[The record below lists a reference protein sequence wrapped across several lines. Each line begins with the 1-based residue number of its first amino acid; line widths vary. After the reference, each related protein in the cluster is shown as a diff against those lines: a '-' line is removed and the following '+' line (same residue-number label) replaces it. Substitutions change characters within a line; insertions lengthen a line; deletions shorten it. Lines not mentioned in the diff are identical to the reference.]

1 MNRDL
6 YELRQHYQHGELLL
20 SDTDENPYRQFA
32 QWFEDAHQSE
42 IREANAMTLA
52 TASAD
57 GQAHARIV
65 LLKSFDPAG
74 FVFYTNYQSDKGREL
89 AANPRAALL
98 FFWDVLERQVR
109 IEGKVHKVSAQESTL
124 YFQSRPRDS
133 QLGAWTS
140 PQSEVIEGREILTTR
155 LAEVTQQFAGQDPL
169 PRPSYWGG
177 YLLQPERFE
186 FWQGRESRLHD
197 RIRYRQAVDGG
208 WVRERLAP

>member
-89 AANPRAALL
+89 EANPRAALL

-109 IEGKVHKVSAQESTL
+109 IEGKVEKVAAQESTL

-155 LAEVTQQFAGQDPL
+155 LAEVTERFAGQQPL
-169 PRPSYWGG
+169 PRPPHWGG
-177 YLLQPERFE
+177 YLLKPECFE

-197 RIRYRQAVDGG
+197 RIRYRQADGD